1 MGTYY
6 VTKESQEIAG
16 CRLIRYGNGQG
27 GAPLA
32 GAGLGGDPLQALLF
46 GVVGLGDG
54 GVELVGT
61 RGVVPLKLVVNLG
74 RGLELLL
81 QAVGPDQGGGA
92 VHLIEIPDLLGDG
105 DVGCRWREILGLS
118 HNRQAVEWLVERCNT
133 LELDPI
139 HLEDV
144 VQDFLWEQGEPMRTI
159 AG

>member
-16 CRLIRYGNGQG
+16 CRLIRYG
-27 GAPLA
+27 
-32 GAGLGGDPLQALLF
+32 
-46 GVVGLGDG
+46 
-54 GVELVGT
+54 
-61 RGVVPLKLVVNLG
+61 
-74 RGLELLL
+74 
-81 QAVGPDQGGGA
+81 
-92 VHLIEIPDLLGDG
+92 I
-105 DVGCRWREILGLS
+105 GCRWREILGLS
-118 HNRQAVEWLVERCNT
+118 PQSPGSGVAGGTLQH

>member
-16 CRLIRYGNGQG
+16 CRLIRYGHRL
-27 GAPLA
+27 PMA
-32 GAGLGGDPLQALLF
+32 GDS
-46 GVVGLGDG
+46 
-54 GVELVGT
+54 
-61 RGVVPLKLVVNLG
+61 
-74 RGLELLL
+74 
-81 QAVGPDQGGGA
+81 
-92 VHLIEIPDLLGDG
+92 
-105 DVGCRWREILGLS
+105 WLS

>member
-16 CRLIRYGNGQG
+16 LSLDPIR
-27 GAPLA
+27 ASVA
-32 GAGLGGDPLQALLF
+32 
-46 GVVGLGDG
+46 DG
-54 GVELVGT
+54 G
-61 RGVVPLKLVVNLG
+61 RFLG
-74 RGLELLL
+74 S
-81 QAVGPDQGGGA
+81 P
-92 VHLIEIPDLLGDG
+92 
-105 DVGCRWREILGLS
+105 

>member
-16 CRLIRYGNGQG
+16 CRLIRYG
-27 GAPLA
+27 
-32 GAGLGGDPLQALLF
+32 
-46 GVVGLGDG
+46 
-54 GVELVGT
+54 
-61 RGVVPLKLVVNLG
+61 
-74 RGLELLL
+74 
-81 QAVGPDQGGGA
+81 
-92 VHLIEIPDLLGDG
+92 I
-105 DVGCRWREILGLS
+105 GCRWREILGLS
-118 HNRQAVEWLVERCNT
+118 HNRQAVEWLVEGCNT

>member
-1 MGTYY
+1 MGFLQEEVGTYY

-16 CRLIRYGNGQG
+16 CRLIRYG
-27 GAPLA
+27 
-32 GAGLGGDPLQALLF
+32 
-46 GVVGLGDG
+46 
-54 GVELVGT
+54 
-61 RGVVPLKLVVNLG
+61 
-74 RGLELLL
+74 
-81 QAVGPDQGGGA
+81 
-92 VHLIEIPDLLGDG
+92 I
-105 DVGCRWREILGLS
+105 GCRWREILGLS

>member
-16 CRLIRYGNGQG
+16 CRLIRYS
-27 GAPLA
+27 
-32 GAGLGGDPLQALLF
+32 
-46 GVVGLGDG
+46 
-54 GVELVGT
+54 
-61 RGVVPLKLVVNLG
+61 
-74 RGLELLL
+74 
-81 QAVGPDQGGGA
+81 
-92 VHLIEIPDLLGDG
+92 I
-105 DVGCRWREILGLS
+105 GCRWREILGLS
-118 HNRQAVEWLVERCNT
+118 HNRQAVEW

>member
-16 CRLIRYGNGQG
+16 CRLIRYG
-27 GAPLA
+27 
-32 GAGLGGDPLQALLF
+32 
-46 GVVGLGDG
+46 
-54 GVELVGT
+54 
-61 RGVVPLKLVVNLG
+61 
-74 RGLELLL
+74 
-81 QAVGPDQGGGA
+81 
-92 VHLIEIPDLLGDG
+92 I
-105 DVGCRWREILGLS
+105 GCRWREILGLS

-159 AG
+159 AGWGEKNGRETTGVPIPVPAGGGRVAVHCPQ

>member
-1 MGTYY
+1 MPCFLLKGLQAFVLVGFLQEKIRGIEEVGTYY

-16 CRLIRYGNGQG
+16 CRLIRYG
-27 GAPLA
+27 
-32 GAGLGGDPLQALLF
+32 
-46 GVVGLGDG
+46 
-54 GVELVGT
+54 
-61 RGVVPLKLVVNLG
+61 
-74 RGLELLL
+74 
-81 QAVGPDQGGGA
+81 
-92 VHLIEIPDLLGDG
+92 I
-105 DVGCRWREILGLS
+105 GCRWREILGLS

>member
-1 MGTYY
+1 MKSTKNFLKIAVFLAGEWEEVGTYY

-16 CRLIRYGNGQG
+16 CRLIRYG
-27 GAPLA
+27 
-32 GAGLGGDPLQALLF
+32 
-46 GVVGLGDG
+46 
-54 GVELVGT
+54 
-61 RGVVPLKLVVNLG
+61 
-74 RGLELLL
+74 
-81 QAVGPDQGGGA
+81 
-92 VHLIEIPDLLGDG
+92 I
-105 DVGCRWREILGLS
+105 GCRWREILGLS